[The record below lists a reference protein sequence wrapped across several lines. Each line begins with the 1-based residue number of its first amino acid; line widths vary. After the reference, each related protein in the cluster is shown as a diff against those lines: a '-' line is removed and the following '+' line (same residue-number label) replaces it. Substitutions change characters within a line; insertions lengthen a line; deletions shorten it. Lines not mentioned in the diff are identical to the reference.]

1 MAPKSKANHDD
12 TKSETASVK
21 NGHTGSNN
29 HRSNGKLQRVNSS
42 MGTQSKDAA
51 SVNGST
57 TAPAAPASTAVSQQ
71 VNGSGLQ
78 WPSFDRDTLHDYR
91 REYRLDTPAAFSDS
105 YQHWVLAQS
114 PIGLR
119 SPTMARKAVYRRQSK
134 EDLAKAARKHFNGQG
149 VQENDVLVAFLHK
162 VRNPGV
168 VKPRRDKNLPHS
180 LPFP

>member
-71 VNGSGLQ
+71 VNGSG
-78 WPSFDRDTLHDYR
+78 
-91 REYRLDTPAAFSDS
+91 
-105 YQHWVLAQS
+105 V
-114 PIGLR
+114 
-119 SPTMARKAVYRRQSK
+119 
-134 EDLAKAARKHFNGQG
+134 
-149 VQENDVLVAFLHK
+149 
-162 VRNPGV
+162 
-168 VKPRRDKNLPHS
+168 
-180 LPFP
+180 